1 MTNVKIITYK
11 GREYRY
17 VIDTEPAPY
26 CDFCVF
32 REICVDAVSGKI
44 AIEDSPLPLCE
55 KLSEEFD
62 THYANF
68 QEYNRE

>member
-11 GREYRY
+11 GKEYRY

-32 REICVDAVSGKI
+32 RELCGKTIGGKI
-44 AIEDSPLPLCE
+44 VIEDSPMPLCE
-55 KLSEEFD
+55 KLSEEFN
-62 THYANF
+62 THFANF
-68 QEYNRE
+68 QEYNKE

>member
-11 GREYRY
+11 GREYKY
-17 VIDTEPAPY
+17 VIDTKPLPY

-32 REICVDAVSGKI
+32 RELCGKAISGKI
-44 AIEDSPLPLCE
+44 AIEDSPMLLCE

-62 THYANF
+62 THFANF

>member
-11 GREYRY
+11 GKEYRY

-32 REICVDAVSGKI
+32 SNLCVKAFEGKI
-44 AIEDSPLPLCE
+44 PIEDSPMPLCE
-55 KLSEEFD
+55 KLSEEFN
-62 THYANF
+62 THYGSF
-68 QEYNRE
+68 KEYKHD

>member
-11 GREYRY
+11 GKDYRY

-32 REICVDAVSGKI
+32 SKLCGDAITGKI
-44 AIEDSPLPLCE
+44 MIEDSPMPLCE
-55 KLSEEFD
+55 KLSEQFD
-62 THYANF
+62 THFANF